1 MYRIYG
7 FAIVVCVAGL
17 TDGVIGAA
25 DREAS
30 VPDGWTTE
38 SPRDEIRPEF
48 TFEGHGGPGGKPC
61 LVISAGNREAIDG
74 AWVRTFPIEGGCA
87 YRFYSLRKT
96 KNVAAPWRSAIAQ
109 ITWQDDNGKLVA
121 GGREGLDD
129 KARPEYP
136 LDGPTREDGWTAVT
150 DVYQTPKAATQ
161 ARVTLHLRWTGGQVR
176 WSNVSL
182 ERVERKPSR
191 KVRLAAVHF
200 QPRAGKTP
208 AEKREQFAPLIA
220 EAGRQKADLV
230 CLPESLTYYG
240 SGRTMVEVAEP
251 IPGPSTDYFGQLA
264 KKHNLYIVA
273 GLTERDGTVVYNTAA
288 VIGPDGQLVGKY
300 RKVCLPRE
308 EISAGVTPG
317 TDYPVF
323 ETRFGKLGVMI
334 CWDVHFPEVA
344 RNLSN
349 RGAEVI
355 ALPIW
360 GGNPTLAA
368 ARAIENQIYLVTSTY
383 TSPDR
388 DWMRSGVWN
397 HKGELIVEGKQW
409 GQVLVTEVDL
419 EQRTHWW
426 WLGDFKARIARE
438 RPADGFQDP
447 K

>member
-1 MYRIYG
+1 MCRIYG
-7 FAIVVCVAGL
+7 FIATVLVV
-17 TDGVIGAA
+17 GVYGGRCEAA
-25 DREAS
+25 DGDAGR
-30 VPDGWTTE
+30 PNGWTTE
-38 SPRDEIRPEF
+38 SPRDEICPEF
-48 TFEGHGGPGGKPC
+48 AHEKRGGPGDEPC
-61 LVISAGNREAIDG
+61 LVISAGDREAIDG
-74 AWVRTFPIEGGCA
+74 AWVKTFPIEGGGV
-87 YRFYSLRKT
+87 YRFCALRKT
-96 KNVAAPWRSAIAQ
+96 KNVSAPWRSAIAQ
-109 ITWQDDNGKLVA
+109 VTWQDDDGKLVA
-121 GGREGLDD
+121 GGQEDLED

-136 LDGPTREDGWTAVT
+136 LDGATCGGGWTAVT

-161 ARVTLHLRWTGGQVR
+161 ARVTLHLRWTDGEVR
-176 WSNVSL
+176 WSSVVL
-182 ERVERKPSR
+182 EQLDRKPSR

-208 AEKREQFAPLIA
+208 AEKCEQFAPLVA

-240 SGRTMVEVAEP
+240 TGRAMADVAES
-251 IPGPSTDYFGQLA
+251 IPGPSTEYFGRLA
-264 KKHNLYIVA
+264 KQHNLYIVA

-317 TDYPVF
+317 TEYPVF

-360 GGNPTLAA
+360 GGNPALAA
-368 ARAIENQIYLVTSTY
+368 ARAIENQVYLVTSTY

-388 DWMRSGVWN
+388 DWMKSGVWD
-397 HKGELIVEGKQW
+397 HKGELIVEGKEW

-419 EQRTHWW
+419 EERTHWR
-426 WLGDFKARIARE
+426 WLGDFRARIARE
-438 RPADGFQDP
+438 RPESGFQD
-447 K
+447 

>member
-1 MYRIYG
+1 MCRIHG
-7 FAIVVCVAGL
+7 FVAVVFVVGFCGGLCVAA
-17 TDGVIGAA
+17 DGDA
-25 DREAS
+25 EP
-30 VPDGWTTE
+30 PDGWTTE
-38 SPRDEIRPEF
+38 SPRDEISPEF
-48 TFEGHGGPGGKPC
+48 AYEASGGPSGGPC
-61 LVISAGNREAIDG
+61 FFIAAGKRAAIDG
-74 AWVRTFPIEGGCA
+74 AWLRTFPIEGGRV
-87 YRFYSLRKT
+87 YRFSALRRT
-96 KNVAAPWRSAIAQ
+96 KNVSAPWRSAIAQ
-109 ITWQDDNGKLVA
+109 ITWQDDDGNLVA
-121 GGREGLDD
+121 GGREDLED

-136 LDGPTREDGWTAVT
+136 LDRPTRPDGWTAVT
-150 DVYQTPKAATQ
+150 DVYQTPREATQ
-161 ARVTLHLRWTGGQVR
+161 ARVTLHLRWTDGEVR
-176 WSNVSL
+176 WSDVGL
-182 ERVERKPSR
+182 EKLESKPSR

-220 EAGRQKADLV
+220 EAGQQKADLV

-240 SGRTMVEVAEP
+240 SGRTMADAAEP
-251 IPGPSTDYFGQLA
+251 IPGPSTEYFGGLA

-288 VIGPDGQLVGKY
+288 LMGPDGKLVGKY

-317 TDYPVF
+317 DDFPVF

-344 RNLSN
+344 RNLTN

-360 GGNPTLAA
+360 GGNPALAA

-383 TSPDR
+383 TGPDR
-388 DWMRSGVWN
+388 DSMKSGVWD
-397 HKGELIVEGKQW
+397 HKGELIVEGKEW

-419 EQRTHWW
+419 EQRIHWW

-438 RPADGFQDP
+438 RPAGGIQE
-447 K
+447 

>member
-1 MYRIYG
+1 MCRICG
-7 FAIVVCVAGL
+7 FIVILFVAGVFAAPCVAG
-17 TDGVIGAA
+17 DGDAK
-25 DREAS
+25 E
-30 VPDGWTTE
+30 PDGWTTA
-38 SPRDEIRPEF
+38 SPRDEICPEF
-48 TFEGHGGPGGKPC
+48 AYEKRGGPGGEPC
-61 LVISAGNREAIDG
+61 LVMSAADRAAIDG
-74 AWVRTFPIEGGCA
+74 AWVKTFPIEGGGV
-87 YRFYSLRKT
+87 YRFSALRKT
-96 KNVAAPWRSAIAQ
+96 KKVSAPWRSAIAQ
-109 ITWQDDNGKLVA
+109 ITWQDDDGKLVA
-121 GGREGLDD
+121 GGREDLED

-136 LDGPTREDGWTAVT
+136 LDGPTCKQGWTAVT
-150 DVYQTPKAATQ
+150 DVYQTPKTATR
-161 ARVTLHLRWTGGQVR
+161 ARITLHLRWTDGEVR
-176 WSNVSL
+176 WSGVVL
-182 ERVERKPSR
+182 EKLDRKPSR

-208 AEKREQFAPLIA
+208 AEKCEQFAPLIA
-220 EAGRQKADLV
+220 EAGRQKSDLV

-240 SGRTMVEVAEP
+240 SGRAMADVAEP
-251 IPGPSTDYFGQLA
+251 IPGPSTEYFGGLA

-288 VIGPDGQLVGKY
+288 LIGPDGQLVGKY

-317 TDYPVF
+317 TEYPVF

-360 GGNPTLAA
+360 GGNPALAA
-368 ARAIENQIYLVTSTY
+368 ARAIENQIHLVTSTY

-388 DWMRSGVWN
+388 DWMKSGVWD
-397 HKGELIVEGKQW
+397 HKGELIVEGTQW

-419 EQRTHWW
+419 EERTHWS

-438 RPADGFQDP
+438 RPAGGFQE
-447 K
+447 

>member
-1 MYRIYG
+1 MCRICGLVVIVFVVG
-7 FAIVVCVAGL
+7 FSSGQCVAA
-17 TDGVIGAA
+17 DGDAIA
-25 DREAS
+25 
-30 VPDGWTTE
+30 PDGWSTE
-38 SPRDEIRPEF
+38 SPRDEICPEF
-48 TFEGHGGPGGKPC
+48 AFEKQGGPGGKPC
-61 LVISAGNREAIDG
+61 FVISAGGRAAIDG
-74 AWVRTFPIEGGCA
+74 AWARTFPIEGGCV
-87 YRFYSLRKT
+87 YRFSALRKT
-96 KNVAAPWRSAIAQ
+96 KNVSAPWRSAIAQ
-109 ITWQDDNGKLVA
+109 IIWQDDDGKLVA
-121 GGREGLDD
+121 GGREGLED

-136 LDGPTREDGWTAVT
+136 LDGATCGGGWTAVT
-150 DVYQTPKAATQ
+150 DVYQTSKAATQ
-161 ARVTLHLRWTGGQVR
+161 ARVTLHLRWTGGEVR
-176 WSNVSL
+176 WSDVVM
-182 ERVERKPSR
+182 EQVERKPSR

-240 SGRTMVEVAEP
+240 TGRAMADVAEP
-251 IPGPSTDYFGQLA
+251 IPGPSTEYFGRLA
-264 KKHNLYIVA
+264 KKHKLYIVA
-273 GLTERDGTVVYNTAA
+273 GLTERAGTVVYNTAA
-288 VIGPDGQLVGKY
+288 LIGPDGQLVGKY

-317 TDYPVF
+317 TEYPVF

-360 GGNPTLAA
+360 GGNPALAA
-368 ARAIENQIYLVTSTY
+368 ARAIENQVYLVTSTY

-388 DWMRSGVWN
+388 DWMKSGIWD
-397 HKGELIVEGKQW
+397 HRGELIVEGKEW

-419 EQRTHWW
+419 EERTHWW

-438 RPADGFQDP
+438 RPAGGFHE
-447 K
+447 